1 MASGGQQ
8 YDTHRLIAIV
18 KGFRI
23 RELKPVLKD
32 LDLPVSGKVAA
43 MQERLV
49 ESKFVVSLAILCLI
63 SPRLRWRPL
72 LQKSTRCL
80 LLLPIQRYEILPTV
94 ATQSATI
101 E

>member
-18 KGFRI
+18 KSFRI

-49 ESKFVVSLAILCLI
+49 ESKFVSLAILCLI